1 MLQEGDVEDRLV
13 LKRLTGREQSGGP
26 EETCPW
32 YVWDSEHVGQ
42 CVPQTQAMLPKA
54 PLCPTLELT
63 RFLGMAR
70 LSLRP

>member
-1 MLQEGDVEDRLV
+1 MEDRLM
-13 LKRLTGREQSGGP
+13 LKRLTGREQSRGP

-32 YVWDSEHVGQ
+32 YVWDSEHVRH

-54 PLCPTLELT
+54 PLGPTLELT